1 MYSIRATYIPREDM
15 HFDRDYYIEHHI
27 PLAQKQLAGHVRYLQ
42 MHAEFDMHVLMEE
55 EDLRS
60 PCVFVLSVETKEDVE
75 AFREFR
81 RGSEVVPLREDIEKY
96 TDCRVTMFSNLD
108 MVSPMPLTDRSH
120 FYCLAVPP
128 VCQHYPCKV
137 IPVMEEKLYSSHIN
151 PQLLN

>member
-15 HFDRDYYIEHHI
+15 HFDRDYYIKHHI

-42 MHAEFDMHVLMEE
+42 MHAEFDMRVLMEE

-96 TDCRVTMFSNLD
+96 TNC
-108 MVSPMPLTDRSH
+108 
-120 FYCLAVPP
+120 VPEWT
-128 VCQHYPCKV
+128 VAEV
-137 IPVMEEKLYSSHIN
+137 LSEKKTYTEQAREYASARES
-151 PQLLN
+151 